1 MKTRKTV
8 ALEKEKLNLRYKM
21 IQQQTDPTIKK
32 KVEQVARKIIRLAT
46 KVKDPK
52 TFEQKHKTIDG
63 KIPTYTPHTAWVQT
77 KGKQPRLL
85 RKSGFAFV
93 PNPLIYG
100 PYCPSTLSDYV
111 AYKSVGELNLVCV
124 F

>member
-63 KIPTYTPHTAWVQT
+63 KIPT
-77 KGKQPRLL
+77 
-85 RKSGFAFV
+85 
-93 PNPLIYG
+93 III
-100 PYCPSTLSDYV
+100 
-111 AYKSVGELNLVCV
+111 
-124 F
+124 